1 MIESNVLERY
11 SLHLY
16 RSLFDA
22 AGDAI
27 IVCSAQGLVI
37 ECNQATL
44 ALFAC
49 AREQIIGTSPT
60 NWSPEFQP
68 EGRRSDEMAPE
79 IFARARAGEVVR
91 FEWENLR
98 SDGKPLP
105 VDVTVRFAR
114 MEGDEIFV
122 VISRDISDRK
132 MTEMAL
138 QESEGRWKFAI
149 EGSGDGLWDW
159 NIQTGVAYYS
169 PRYKEMF
176 GYVDA
181 DFGTTSEE
189 WSKRIHPDDAPG
201 VFAAI
206 QPYMEGKP
214 GFASIEFRMLC
225 KDASWKWT
233 LGRGMVVSRDSDGNP
248 LRMIGTN
255 TDITERKQAEAELI
269 AAKRA
274 AESASLTKSHF
285 LAAASHDL
293 RQPMQAINLFTEAL
307 ARTDLSAEQKR
318 ISDYLS
324 QSTQSLG
331 DLLNTLLD
339 ISKLDAGEV
348 RASPSAI
355 TVETLFRTI
364 DAEFSPIA
372 LGKSLRFKLSFP
384 LGKMLLMVDGKLLMS
399 LLGNLIGNALKY
411 TRQGGVLV
419 AIRRRGHQALL
430 QVWDTGI
437 GIAPEHLNAIYEE
450 YFQIGNPER
459 DRAKGL
465 GLGLSIVKRIAKLL
479 ETDVVC
485 RSRPG
490 KGSVFEFRLPLISA
504 GERPMPGRTGPSAI
518 TGEARHASRHVVLV
532 EDDLMVGT
540 ATKLALEAIGMTV
553 ARYKTAEEALADP
566 AIAAAD
572 FYISDLRLPG
582 LSGVEFLDAVQQ
594 KASKPIKAV
603 IVTGDMAVSRID
615 AMRSTSWPVL
625 FKPVDL
631 SSLLTAIEAQDLV
644 HRAS

>member
-37 ECNQATL
+37 ECNQAAL

-49 AREQIIGTSPT
+49 TREQIIGTSPT

-98 SDGKPLP
+98 SDGTPLP

-181 DFGTTSEE
+181 DFGTTSDE

-348 RASPSAI
+348 KASPHAI
-355 TVETLFRTI
+355 PVEALLRTI
-364 DAEFSPIA
+364 DAEFSPLA
-372 LGKSLRFKLSFP
+372 AEKSLCFKLSFP
-384 LGKMLLMVDGKLLMS
+384 FREMVLMTDGKQLMS

-411 TRQGGVLV
+411 TSRGGVLL
-419 AIRRRGHQALL
+419 AIRRRGDQALI

-437 GIAPEHLNAIYEE
+437 GIAPEHLGRIFEE

-459 DRAKGL
+459 DRVKGL
-465 GLGLSIVKRIAKLL
+465 GLGLSIVKRVAKLL
-479 ETDVVC
+479 QTDVVC
-485 RSRPG
+485 HSRPG
-490 KGSVFEFRLPLISA
+490 KGSVFEFYLPLASVGEGAVSGKIDAPEFVSEAMYA
-504 GERPMPGRTGPSAI
+504 G
-518 TGEARHASRHVVLV
+518 RHVVLI
-532 EDDLMVGT
+532 EDDLMVGA
-540 ATKLALEAIGMTV
+540 ATKLALESCGMTV
-553 ARYKTAEEALADP
+553 SRYQSAEEALADS
-566 AIAAAD
+566 AIADAD
-572 FYISDLRLPG
+572 FYISDLWLPG
-582 LSGVEFLDAVQQ
+582 VGGIEFLETVQRR
-594 KASKPIKAV
+594 ASKPIKAV
-603 IVTGDMAVSRID
+603 IVTGDTAVNRID
-615 AMRSTSWPVL
+615 LMRSTSWPAL
-625 FKPVDL
+625 LKPVDL
-631 SSLLTAIEAQDLV
+631 SSLLAAIEAQD
-644 HRAS
+644 SMQ